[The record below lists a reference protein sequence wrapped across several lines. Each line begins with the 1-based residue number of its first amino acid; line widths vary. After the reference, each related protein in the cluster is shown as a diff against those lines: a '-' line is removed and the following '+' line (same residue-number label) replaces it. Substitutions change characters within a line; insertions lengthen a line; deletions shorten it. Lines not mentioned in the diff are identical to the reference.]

1 MRISIDIRMCHI
13 RTDRSLNSIRSR
25 TQCNRYMLI
34 VAVLTSVGDT
44 RASIRRFA
52 YDRMRSH
59 TSKEVTIEEFIVL
72 LSYVATF
79 TAQLPATVCR
89 LRVLYFTL
97 SAIFGWCST
106 ERDIR
111 RSYDAIRW
119 THVQVKR
126 LQQPRATSRNAWM
139 NFQWIQF
146 SSVDR
151 PTIIFAS
158 DNWFAYTHET
168 RFTIRADMV

>member
-1 MRISIDIRMCHI
+1 MCHI
-13 RTDRSLNSIRSR
+13 CTDRSLNSIRSR

-34 VAVLTSVGDT
+34 AAVLTFVGN
-44 RASIRRFA
+44 IRPFA
-52 YDRMRSH
+52 YCIWVNVVWSH
-59 TSKEVTIEEFIVL
+59 TSEEVTIEEFIVL

-79 TAQLPATVCR
+79 TAQLPATDR
-89 LRVLYFTL
+89 GLRVLYFTL

-106 ERDIR
+106 ECDIR

-126 LQQPRATSRNAWM
+126 LRQPRVPGRTVMR
-139 NFQWIQF
+139 QWIFSQF
-146 SSVDR
+146 NFCLVDR
-151 PTIIFAS
+151 PTIISVS

-168 RFTIRADMV
+168 RFTIRADTA